1 MSTRDSGN
9 VGILSLGL
17 LHETSLIVA
26 QGLNTENRG
35 ELFQKTEKEKT
46 MSAISIVESVENRLV
61 ARESKSGATSW
72 KPMKRTEFAL
82 TENGA
87 GLKGQALKRAH
98 NIYLQNCAVQMNSA
112 VTSEIAA
119 GRVIVTGVTQNAKG
133 TGGTMKF
140 ETADHFARHEV
151 KQVSKRLTETDALE
165 LLAKKYGVDIAALVA
180 SLKK

>member
-1 MSTRDSGN
+1 
-9 VGILSLGL
+9 
-17 LHETSLIVA
+17 
-26 QGLNTENRG
+26 
-35 ELFQKTEKEKT
+35 

-82 TENGA
+82 TEKGN
-87 GLKGQALKRAH
+87 GLKGQELKRAH
-98 NIYLQNCAVQMNSA
+98 KIYLQTCAVQMNSA

-151 KQVSKRLTETDALE
+151 KQVAKRLTETDALE